1 MTIIDGKSLK
11 EKKLAQLKLELE
23 KLDRKLGL
31 AVIQVGE
38 DFASGVY
45 IKQKEKMALELGY
58 NFKHIKM
65 DSNCLEKEVLDLID
79 KLNKDI
85 FVDGILVQLPLPKH
99 FNSDIILNR
108 ISPYKDVDGLSDYN
122 KKMLDAGDAGL
133 YPCTP
138 LAIVSILNH
147 YKIKV
152 KDRKVVVVGRGEL
165 VGKPVTKLLVRMGA
179 EVDVCHSKTENL
191 ISHTK
196 NADILIV
203 AVGKSS
209 LIKENMVKDGA
220 VVIDVGINR
229 VDGKVCGDVDF
240 SNVIKKC
247 SHITPV
253 PGGVGPMTI
262 AELAQNVYRAHLLAN
277 DIKKD
282 YNK

>member
-11 EKKLAQLKLELE
+11 QEKLAQLKLELE

-31 AVIQVGE
+31 SVIQVGE

-45 IKQKEKMALELGY
+45 VKQKEKMALELGY
-58 NFKHIKM
+58 NFRHIKM
-65 DSNCLEKEVLDLID
+65 DNTCLQEDVLDIID
-79 KLNKDI
+79 KLNKDLL
-85 FVDGILVQLPLPKH
+85 VDGILVQLPLPKH
-99 FNSDIILNR
+99 LNSNVILNR
-108 ISPYKDVDGLSDYN
+108 ILPYKDVDGLSDYN
-122 KKMLDAGDAGL
+122 KKMLDAGDAVL

-152 KDRKVVVVGRGEL
+152 KDSKIVVVGRSEL
-165 VGKPVTKLLVRMGA
+165 VGKPIVKLLKVMGA
-179 EVDVCHSKTENL
+179 RVDVCHSKTEDL
-191 ISHTK
+191 ASHTK
-196 NADILIV
+196 EADILIV

-209 LIKENMVKDGA
+209 LIKEDMVKDGV

-240 SNVIKKC
+240 SNVLKKC
-247 SHITPV
+247 SYITPV

-262 AELAQNVYRAHLLAN
+262 CSLMLNTFDLYNVQNNL
-277 DIKKD
+277 I
-282 YNK
+282 